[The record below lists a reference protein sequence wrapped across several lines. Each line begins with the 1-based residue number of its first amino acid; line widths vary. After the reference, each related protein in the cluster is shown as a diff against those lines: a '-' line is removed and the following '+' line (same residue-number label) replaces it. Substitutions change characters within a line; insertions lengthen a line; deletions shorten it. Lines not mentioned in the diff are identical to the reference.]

1 MPKSIFCTFQI
12 ELDKTAEEFRR
23 AHAERQDLILQWEN
37 TIEQMQT
44 RDAEMD
50 LLAAVSI
57 FSPCIRLFRDG
68 ADHSHFTEIYFW
80 LAGERE
86 MLNEKITVFLICD
99 LSYFSNWQKLRPKSE
114 LEKR

>member
-37 TIEQMQT
+37 TIEQMQR
-44 RDAEMD
+44 RDTEMD

-57 FSPCIRLFRDG
+57 F
-68 ADHSHFTEIYFW
+68 
-80 LAGERE
+80 
-86 MLNEKITVFLICD
+86 
-99 LSYFSNWQKLRPKSE
+99 FSLH
-114 LEKR
+114 LTIL